1 LKHGDGEVL
10 LPAIVDEIGDDGRKK
25 EVLRTNFSVATG
37 DGG

>member
-25 EVLRTNFSVATG
+25 EVLRTNFSVATS